1 MVEKCLSDIT
11 THTNEIRRQQDN
23 IRKNLDSLSNFVA
36 TSHQTILSIE
46 DNTMPTARTIKTVTK
61 KMDRLAIDY
70 QHRLEV
76 MDVTVDFLRSDFS
89 SAQQDHATMI
99 KSTLDREIRDMKR
112 AMDSQ

>member
-1 MVEKCLSDIT
+1 
-11 THTNEIRRQQDN
+11 
-23 IRKNLDSLSNFVA
+23 
-36 TSHQTILSIE
+36 
-46 DNTMPTARTIKTVTK
+46 
-61 KMDRLAIDY
+61 MDRLAIDY